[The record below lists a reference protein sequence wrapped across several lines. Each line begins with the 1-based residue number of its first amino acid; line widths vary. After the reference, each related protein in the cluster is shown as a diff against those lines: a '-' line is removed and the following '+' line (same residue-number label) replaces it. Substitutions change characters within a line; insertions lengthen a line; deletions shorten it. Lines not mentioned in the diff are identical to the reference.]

1 MFVLSRKRNHSERVK
16 WRMPFVFVL
25 FLLSCASNPKRIA
38 PPETP
43 VGATQP
49 DNTLDRYLTALT
61 NHNYM
66 QGSFIITRGGQP
78 LFERAY
84 GSLDAE
90 GLYKA
95 NTESTY
101 RIGSISKT
109 LTATMIL
116 QLVDEG
122 KLSLETTIERW
133 FPSVPNAESLTIDL
147 LLRHRSG
154 LYNIYAD
161 TDEAW
166 LYAPISR
173 EELIEKIVFY
183 GSYSDPN
190 TERDYNNSN
199 YMLLGY
205 LIESLDQQSLNDS
218 LQQRISDKIG
228 AVRTETGQP
237 IQVDQNEAKSLDY
250 LNDWVETE
258 HVNLTTCGGAGGF
271 VSHPRDICRFAN
283 KLFNGDL
290 LSESSLTYMKEM
302 EAGLFSDDNTYYGHA
317 GGMDEFR
324 SNMLYRP
331 ADQTC
336 LAYTTNAY
344 FYKRDA
350 LVSVL
355 KKASDGEL
363 IVVPTFEKIELTQE
377 QLAVYSGVY
386 KSSER
391 PSHLILQPGEGVLLI
406 QESESTTFEEDDDHA
421 PLMTEADG
429 VFAFYPYALEIDF
442 SDNGQG
448 PKDQFIFRLG
458 EDVFRYTRFQ
468 PNNQKTTAPNETK

>member
-1 MFVLSRKRNHSERVK
+1 MFDSSRKRDHSGPFK

-25 FLLSCASNPKRIA
+25 FLLSCASNPKKIA
-38 PPETP
+38 PPATP
-43 VGATQP
+43 VGATQL

-84 GSLDAE
+84 GSLDAK

-101 RIGSISKT
+101 RIASISKT
-109 LTATMIL
+109 FTATMIM
-116 QLVDEG
+116 QLIDEG
-122 KLSLETTIERW
+122 KLSLETSIERW
-133 FPSVPNAESLTIDL
+133 FPSVPNAEKITVDL

-166 LYAPISR
+166 LYEPISR

-183 GSYSDPN
+183 GAYSDPD

-205 LIESLDQQSLNDS
+205 LIETLDQQSLNDA
-218 LQQRISDKIG
+218 LQQRISNKIG

-237 IQVDQNEAKSLDY
+237 IQVDQNEAKSLGY

-290 LSESSLTYMKEM
+290 LSESSLTYMKDM

-324 SNMLYRP
+324 SNMLFRP
-331 ADQTC
+331 TDQTC

-344 FYKRDA
+344 FYKPDA

-355 KKASDGEL
+355 KKASDGEP

-406 QESESTTFEEDDDHA
+406 QESESKTFKEDEEHA
-421 PLMTEADG
+421 PLLTESDG
-429 VFAFYPYALEIDF
+429 VFAFYPYALEIEF
-442 SDNGQG
+442 RDNEQG
-448 PKDQFIFRLG
+448 PKDHFILNLG
-458 EDVFRYTRFQ
+458 EETFRYKRMR
-468 PNNQKTTAPNETK
+468 